1 MTEVEFNEFI
11 AKSDPEDK
19 LVFIRLKYAWEDK
32 PRYITE
38 LYLYEPQ
45 QCLPYSEYCWQ
56 YDWWEG
62 EDEVD
67 FLGCINVREAVVPL
81 FDGGDSSVFL

>member
-1 MTEVEFNEFI
+1 MTEEEFNEFI

-19 LVFIRLKYAWEDK
+19 LVFIRLKHSWEDK

-38 LYLYEPQ
+38 LYLYDPQ
-45 QCLPYSEYCWQ
+45 HCLPYSEYCWM

-62 EDEVD
+62 EEEVS
-67 FLGCINVREAVVPL
+67 FLGCINAREAVIPL

>member
-1 MTEVEFNEFI
+1 MSKEEFEEFI
-11 AKSDPEDK
+11 VKSEPDTK
-19 LVFIRLKYAWEDK
+19 LVFIKLKYSWEDK

-38 LYLYEPQ
+38 IYLYDPQ
-45 QCLPYSEYCWQ
+45 HGLPYSEYVWE

-62 EDEVD
+62 EDDVEI
-67 FLGCINVREAVVPL
+67 LGCINVSEVVIPL

>member
-1 MTEVEFNEFI
+1 MTEEEFKEFI

-19 LVFIRLKYAWEDK
+19 LVFIQLKYSWEDK

-38 LYLYEPQ
+38 LYLYDPQ
-45 QCLPYSEYCWQ
+45 GCLPYSEYCWL

-62 EDEVD
+62 EDEVK